1 MRKLTAIAA
10 MAALAGCVGVGP
22 GDMAAHVRG
31 DIRSGIEPILIAEPR
46 PVLSGREDDEEPFIM
61 FGARGGVVLYAGGDE
76 VAPRLTVG
84 AYGRMLETEEGR
96 LEVAI
101 EITPDVENIE
111 RQNLYVPFSADY
123 VGFISDL
130 LYWKAGGY
138 YVLEMQ
144 GEKTFGV
151 IGLEGGMGLWF
162 PVGGEEAEEVGTAAV
177 VNFMLHLNV
186 AAMGGDV
193 NAPMMLSITG
203 GYEF

>member
-1 MRKLTAIAA
+1 MRKLTAISA

-22 GDMAAHVRG
+22 GDMAGHIRG
-31 DIRSGIEPILIAEPR
+31 GILSEADQILTAEPR
-46 PVLSGREDDEEPFIM
+46 PVLSGREDDEEPFIA
-61 FGARGGVVLYAGGDE
+61 FGARGGVVLYMGGDE

-101 EITPDVENIE
+101 EITPDVENID
-111 RQNLYVPFSADY
+111 RQNLYIPFSADY

-138 YVLEMQ
+138 YVFEMQ
-144 GEKTFGV
+144 GDKMFGV
-151 IGLEGGMGLWF
+151 IGLEGGVGLWF
-162 PVGGEEAEEVGTAAV
+162 SVGGEEAEELGTAAV

-193 NAPMMLSITG
+193 NAPMMFSITG